1 MKYNSPHLVFKEG
14 TSRMTDKKAV
24 IFDFGGVLI
33 DWNPYYLLRKVMVND
48 TEIEGFLQEISFKAW
63 NYECDKGLS
72 ISGSIDDMCRKFPH
86 RTELLRTYNER
97 WLETLGRVF
106 EKNVELLKTLK
117 DRGVP
122 VYGLSNWSADK
133 FAIVEQ
139 RYDFFNWFVD
149 KAISGRE
156 KTAKPDPQLAR
167 ILLERNHLKPSDCV
181 YIDDS
186 EDNIRMGRQLG
197 LNCVLY
203 RSSAQ
208 LREEL
213 IKWGFNL

>member
-1 MKYNSPHLVFKEG
+1 
-14 TSRMTDKKAV
+14 MTDIKAV

-48 TEIEGFLQEISFKAW
+48 TDIENFLQEIDFKSW
-63 NYECDKGLS
+63 NYECDKGLPFEAS
-72 ISGSIDDMCRKFPH
+72 VEELCLKFPH
-86 RTELLRTYNER
+86 RAELLRIYNER

-106 EKNVELLKTLK
+106 DRNVETLKALK

-122 VYGLSNWSADK
+122 LYGLSNWSAEK
-133 FAIVEQ
+133 FALVEP
-139 RYDFFNWFVD
+139 RYEFFSWFID

-167 ILLERNHLKPSDCV
+167 ILLERNHLDPKECV

-186 EDNIRMGRQLG
+186 EDNIRMGKNLG
-197 LNCVLY
+197 LNVILY
-203 RSSAQ
+203 QSSQQ
-208 LREEL
+208 LRTAL
-213 IKWGFNL
+213 ADHGFLLPE

>member
-1 MKYNSPHLVFKEG
+1 
-14 TSRMTDKKAV
+14 MTENKAV

-48 TEIEGFLQEISFKAW
+48 TEIEGFLQEIGFKSW

-72 ISGSIDDMCRKFPH
+72 ISESVEDMCRKFPH
-86 RTELLRTYNER
+86 RAELLHTYNER

-106 EKNVELLKTLK
+106 EKNVETLKTLK
-117 DRGVP
+117 DHGVP
-122 VYGLSNWSADK
+122 IYGLSNWSADK
-133 FAIVEQ
+133 FAIVEK
-139 RYDFFNWFVD
+139 RYEFFNWFID

-167 ILLERNHLKPSDCV
+167 ILLERNHLVPADCV

-213 IKWGFNL
+213 IKWGLNL

>member
-1 MKYNSPHLVFKEG
+1 
-14 TSRMTDKKAV
+14 MTDTKAV

-48 TEIEGFLQEISFKAW
+48 TEIEGFLQEIGFKAW
-63 NYECDKGLS
+63 NYECDKGLL
-72 ISGSIDDMCRKFPH
+72 ISESVEDMYRKFPH
-86 RTELLRTYNER
+86 RAELLRTYNER

-106 EKNVELLKTLK
+106 EKNVETLKTLK
-117 DRGVP
+117 DHGVP

-139 RYDFFNWFVD
+139 RYDFFNWFID

-167 ILLERNHLKPSDCV
+167 ILLERNNLVPAECV

-186 EDNIRMGRQLG
+186 EDNIRMGQNLG
-197 LNCVLY
+197 LNVILY
-203 RSSAQ
+203 QSSQQ
-208 LREEL
+208 LRTAL
-213 IKWGFNL
+213 ASHGFLLSE

>member
-1 MKYNSPHLVFKEG
+1 
-14 TSRMTDKKAV
+14 MTDTKAV

-33 DWNPYYLLRKVMVND
+33 DWNPFYLLRKVMVND
-48 TEIEGFLQEISFKAW
+48 TEIEGFLQEIGFKAW

-72 ISGSIDDMCRKFPH
+72 INESVEDMCRKFPH
-86 RTELLRTYNER
+86 RAELLHTYNER

-106 EKNVELLKTLK
+106 EKNVETLKTLK
-117 DRGVP
+117 DHGVP
-122 VYGLSNWSADK
+122 IYGLSNWSADK
-133 FAIVEQ
+133 FAIVEK
-139 RYDFFNWFVD
+139 RYEFFNWFID

-167 ILLERNHLKPSDCV
+167 ILLERNHLVPADCV

-213 IKWGFNL
+213 IKWGLNL